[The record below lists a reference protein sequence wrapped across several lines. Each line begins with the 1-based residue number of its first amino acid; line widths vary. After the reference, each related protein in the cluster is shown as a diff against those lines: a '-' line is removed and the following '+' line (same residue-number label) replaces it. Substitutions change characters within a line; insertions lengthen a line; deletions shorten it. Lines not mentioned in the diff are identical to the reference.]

1 MDEPRLVLVS
11 RAGCHLCEEGREVVA
26 RVAAA
31 TGTAWTEV
39 DVDADPELLRRYS
52 DLVPV
57 VLLDGAEHD
66 FGRFDDE
73 RLTRAL
79 AGRRWWRRRRG
90 PDGAGGPQ
98 VR

>member
-1 MDEPRLVLVS
+1 MVLVS
-11 RAGCHLCEEGREVVA
+11 RAGCHLCEQGREVVA

-39 DVDADPELLRRYS
+39 DVDDDPELLRRYS

-57 VLLDGAEHD
+57 VLVDGAEHD

-79 AGRRWWRRRRG
+79 AGRRWWRRTGRSAGRG
-90 PDGAGGPQ
+90 PTS
-98 VR
+98 R